1 MAKNNKIVKYRKPL
15 SINIGVVIFAIIII
29 YVIFNLF
36 VYLTTE
42 QVSEYQV
49 EQGTIATNH
58 IYKGLILRDEEV
70 INTDHAGSVNYYIK
84 NGSKVS
90 TKDVIYSVDSDG
102 GISTEITAAAQ
113 DGSTLSTAELG
124 TISEKIDTFTAT
136 YHANDF
142 YDVYSFKNDMNSQ
155 LSQTL
160 NTTALNDLSDQVN
173 TAMGNGTFFKETS
186 TNPGVVLYYVDGF
199 EGKTTDDFT
208 TDMLDPTTYSK
219 TTLNTRTTVSD
230 GEPAYKLVKSENW
243 NVIIRISQELAE
255 SLGDDNYIQVRF
267 CKDNQKANASYT
279 IFQKDD
285 GYYMN
290 LSFTNSMVRYAS
302 ERYMN
307 VELLLNEE
315 SGLKIPNSAI
325 TEKDFYAVPKEY
337 FTQGADSSDYSILVK
352 APEGS
357 KSDVTLVTPTIYYET
372 DTAYYIDDESV
383 SSGDSIVKSDSS
395 STYTVGTDIAT
406 LKGVYNINKGYAI
419 FKQINILYQNDEY
432 AIVQTGTSYGISLYD
447 HIALDG
453 SKVHEDQLVIQ

>member
-42 QVSEYQV
+42 QISEYQV

-90 TKDVIYSVDSDG
+90 TKDVIYSVDTDG

-186 TNPGVVLYYVDGF
+186 QNPGVVLYYVDGF
-199 EGKTTDDFT
+199 EGKITDDFT
-208 TDMLDPTTYSK
+208 PDMLDPTTYSK
-219 TTLNTRTTVSD
+219 TTLNTRTTVSS

-337 FTQGADSSDYSILVK
+337 FTQGADSSDYSILLK

-406 LKGVYNINKGYAI
+406 LKGVYNINKGYAMFRLI
-419 FKQINILYQNDEY
+419 DSLYEY
-432 AIVQTGTSYGISLYD
+432 GDYCIVSDKTDYGVTLYD
-447 HIALDG
+447 HIILNG
-453 SKVHEDQLVIQ
+453 SSVKENDIIY